1 MSKARIFEAVKT
13 LDVETARR
21 LIEAK
26 PALLEAVDR
35 QGRTLLHLACA
46 ANCAEL
52 KLPESDAARMVNM
65 LLDWGLDIESPIGKD
80 HVTALFTAVA
90 RGRNSTLVK
99 LLLKRGADVRQAP
112 GGGLFAAGWWNDVEN
127 LELLIRAGAEVDIV
141 VGITPF
147 LASWCWQKFDAAK
160 VLVLSGANV
169 NFQDSKGRTALH
181 FAIDKE
187 FDPTVIK
194 WLVNKGASPDI
205 PDRDGVT
212 VRLRASRKRDKR
224 FFEALG

>member
-1 MSKARIFEAVKT
+1 MSKARVFEAVKT
-13 LDVETARR
+13 LDVETARS

-46 ANCAEL
+46 ANCEEL
-52 KLPESDAARMVNM
+52 KVPESQAARMVNM

-80 HVTALFTAVA
+80 HVTTLFTAVA
-90 RGRNSTLVK
+90 RGRNPTLVK

-127 LELLIRAGAEVDIV
+127 MELLIRAGAEVDIV

-160 VLVLSGANV
+160 VLALSGANV

-187 FDPTVIK
+187 FDPAVIK

>member
-1 MSKARIFEAVKT
+1 
-13 LDVETARR
+13 
-21 LIEAK
+21 
-26 PALLEAVDR
+26 
-35 QGRTLLHLACA
+35 
-46 ANCAEL
+46 
-52 KLPESDAARMVNM
+52 MVNM

-80 HVTALFTAVA
+80 RVTALFTSVA
-90 RGRNSTLVK
+90 RGRNPTLVK

-160 VLVLSGANV
+160 VLALSGANV